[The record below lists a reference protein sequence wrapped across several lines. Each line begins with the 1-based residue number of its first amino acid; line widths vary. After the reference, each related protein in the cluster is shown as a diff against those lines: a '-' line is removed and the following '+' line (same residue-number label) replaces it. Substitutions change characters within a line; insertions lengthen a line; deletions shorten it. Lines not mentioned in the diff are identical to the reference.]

1 MVIHLFLYASD
12 VVQQAIVCIVDEMKK
27 LQLVHERT
35 IGSDL
40 TTVDNFLQP
49 VLDNPNPIMTQSE
62 FIEKFMWLL
71 LLNYNS
77 FIFPVWESETTLA
90 IKTKNSY
97 FS

>member
-1 MVIHLFLYASD
+1 MLNGYTPIFSQFGNDIYASD

-62 FIEKFMWLL
+62 FIE
-71 LLNYNS
+71 NS
-77 FIFPVWESETTLA
+77 CGYCCLIIIVL
-90 IKTKNSY
+90 Y
-97 FS
+97 FQFGKVEK